1 MKHKSNRFPGFLTFF
16 RSMDGGV
23 GFVQP
28 EEDFSRS
35 PARNVT
41 PPQPGILPHCRSVF
55 QMMGRWYLL
64 ITASKCSYLMNHGSK
79 VEPTVMTLARSSD
92 QTLSVST
99 KTRQ

>member
-1 MKHKSNRFPGFLTFF
+1 MKHKSNRFPGFLMFF

-41 PPQPGILPHCRSVF
+41 PPPAWNSSSLLLCVSDDGEVVPADHSLQMLLPDEPWNQGGTHRHDS
-55 QMMGRWYLL
+55 GSLL
-64 ITASKCSYLMNHGSK
+64 
-79 VEPTVMTLARSSD
+79 
-92 QTLSVST
+92 
-99 KTRQ
+99 